1 MSNNKMIDMSYL
13 ISVCGD
19 DADFKQE
26 MIDTFLRNT
35 PPVLED
41 MKSSLSEKDWKKI
54 GDLAHKIKPSF
65 TFMGISKAKDLIVDI
80 EHSGRNNTEIEDIR
94 DKIEQLNKIC
104 IQAFN
109 ELKEEL
115 KTH

>member
-1 MSNNKMIDMSYL
+1 MIDMSYL
-13 ISVCGD
+13 VSVCGD
-19 DADFKQE
+19 DPDFKKE
-26 MIDTFLRNT
+26 MIDTFLQNT

-41 MKSSLSEKDWKKI
+41 MNSSLSDRDWKKI

-65 TFMGISKAKDLIVDI
+65 TFMGISVAKALIIDI
-80 EHSGRNNTEIEDIR
+80 EHNGRSNSDINDIP

-115 KTH
+115 NNL